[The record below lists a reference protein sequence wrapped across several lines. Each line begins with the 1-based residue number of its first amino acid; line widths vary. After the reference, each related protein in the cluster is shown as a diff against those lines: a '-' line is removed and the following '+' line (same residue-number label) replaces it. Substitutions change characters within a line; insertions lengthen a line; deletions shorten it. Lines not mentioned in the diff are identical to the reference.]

1 MIEGRATGET
11 GRQRTGED
19 KRQRERER
27 IEKVSWGKKNK
38 SKGIVDDGAKTGAG
52 SREGWVYK
60 RSGGERHRGRDNGKG
75 KEGNETGRR
84 RSTCGYPCWSDIWKR

>member
-27 IEKVSWGKKNK
+27 IEKVSRGEKKINRR
-38 SKGIVDDGAKTGAG
+38 GLWMTVQNGDG

-60 RSGGERHRGRDNGKG
+60 RSGGERDRGRDNGKG
-75 KEGNETGRR
+75 KDG
-84 RSTCGYPCWSDIWKR
+84 K